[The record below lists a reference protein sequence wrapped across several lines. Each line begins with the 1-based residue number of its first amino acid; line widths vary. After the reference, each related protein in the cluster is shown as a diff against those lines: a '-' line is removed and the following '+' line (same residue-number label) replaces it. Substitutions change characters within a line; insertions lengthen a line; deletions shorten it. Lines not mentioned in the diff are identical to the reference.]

1 MEIDE
6 IKQNIHEKEVGQQ
19 ARVINA
25 HESDREYDNSQIFE
39 SQPEL
44 EEQGTQSEMLK
55 NELSEEDLN
64 MCRQLMELFESEEP
78 L

>member
-44 EEQGTQSEMLK
+44 EEQGTQSEPLK

-64 MCRQLMELFESEEP
+64 MCRWLMELFETEEP